1 MYDDDQDIPPRNI
14 VHDNVHNVDS
24 QGFSQSFYSD
34 QAASQ
39 QQYSHHRSMVQH
51 PHSTAFT
58 KSDHMRYGGNGTDY
72 DSDSDDNN
80 DEEEQHRQRINH
92 EDDDRKYGDS
102 HGDRGMGVG
111 DASANSRDRDSVQ
124 DNNIIWGDPSDA
136 LMNNVRKFRQRLTMT
151 SSSSSSLGMELS
163 SLSSPFPSFLLR
175 LFFSFSSP
183 SSSFF
188 SSSTRVEML

>member
-1 MYDDDQDIPPRNI
+1 MYDNDHDIPPRNI
-14 VHDNVHNVDS
+14 VHDNDHNVDS
-24 QGFSQSFYSD
+24 QSFYPD
-34 QAASQ
+34 QTVSQ
-39 QQYSHHRSMVQH
+39 QQYSHHSSLIQH

-58 KSDHMRYGGNGTDY
+58 ENDHMRYGGNGTDY

-102 HGDRGMGVG
+102 HGDRGVGVG
-111 DASANSRDRDSVQ
+111 DLSANSRDRDSVQ
-124 DNNIIWGDPSDA
+124 DNNTLWGDPSDA

-151 SSSSSSLGMELS
+151 SSSSSSLGMQLS
-163 SLSSPFPSFLLR
+163 LLSSPFPSFLLR
-175 LFFSFSSP
+175 LFSSFSSP